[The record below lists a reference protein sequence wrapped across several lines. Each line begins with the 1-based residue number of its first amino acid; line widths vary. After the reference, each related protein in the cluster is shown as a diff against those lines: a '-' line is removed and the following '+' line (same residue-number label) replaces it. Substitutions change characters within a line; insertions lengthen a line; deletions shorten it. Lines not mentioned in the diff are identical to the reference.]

1 MKKVFSFVLITVM
14 VTSLF
19 MGCGSKNSG
28 NTDTQTKET
37 TEGSAGQENTSAENT
52 DAGNTVT
59 DTKAEEITLN
69 IGYMPNYASLCTVVA
84 GMKMGYFQE
93 QGITVN
99 LVEFADGPTIISAME
114 SGSIDIGYIGPGAHK
129 LAIQGKAD
137 IIAIS
142 HYGNADEVMGNTD
155 KGVSSIEDLKGKTIA
170 IASGTTS
177 ETILNLTLKKAGL
190 TREDVKLMDMDAS
203 AIVTAMLSGSVDA
216 AATWSPNTFTIKKQL
231 GDKAVTLANNKTYI
245 SEFPSICSWVANP
258 SYVEKNPDIILRFTK
273 GLMKAM
279 DYRTDDNA
287 QEIAGW
293 VAEQT
298 ALDKNAVLDQIY
310 DGDWINSDDVVSSVE
325 DGTMETYYKAQ
336 QKNFIDSGDVTGKVN
351 VSDYVL
357 FQNMLDAAK

>member
-1 MKKVFSFVLITVM
+1 MKKVFSLVLILVM

-19 MGCGSKNSG
+19 MGCKSNNR
-28 NTDTQTKET
+28 NTDTQTKDT
-37 TEGSAGQENTSAENT
+37 TEGSTKTENSSGGST
-52 DAGNTVT
+52 DANTVT

-69 IGYMPNYASLCTVVA
+69 IGYMPNYASLCAVVA
-84 GMKMGYFQE
+84 GMKMGYFNE

-142 HYGNADEVMGNTD
+142 HYGNADEVMGNTE
-155 KGVSSIEDLKGKTIA
+155 KGVSSIADLKGKTIA

-190 TREDVKLMDMDAS
+190 TRDDVKVMDMDAS

-216 AATWSPNTFTIKKQL
+216 AATWSPNTFTIKKQM

-258 SYVEKNPDIILRFTK
+258 AYVDKNPDIILRFTK
-273 GLMKAM
+273 GLLKAM
-279 DYRTDDNA
+279 DYRTDDNS

-310 DGDWINSDDVVSSVE
+310 DGDWINSGDVVSSIE

-336 QKNFIDSGDVTGKVN
+336 QKNFIDNGDVPGEVN